1 MIQVKASQACQVGA
15 EAQSRNDKGGYFPAQ
30 GGKKYAKKKKKGHNS
45 IKTGTEM
52 TINRTKS
59 LNKYL
64 QMAKIS

>member
-1 MIQVKASQACQVGA
+1 MELKHSQEMIR
-15 EAQSRNDKGGYFPAQ
+15 EAIFLHRGERNMP
-30 GGKKYAKKKKKGHNS
+30 KKKKKRHNS

-64 QMAKIS
+64 QMARIS

>member
-1 MIQVKASQACQVGA
+1 MIQLKASRACQVGA
-15 EAQSRNDKGGYFPAQ
+15 EAQSRNENDKGGYFPAQ
-30 GGKKYAKKKKKGHNS
+30 GGKKYAKKKRHNS

-64 QMAKIS
+64 QMARIS